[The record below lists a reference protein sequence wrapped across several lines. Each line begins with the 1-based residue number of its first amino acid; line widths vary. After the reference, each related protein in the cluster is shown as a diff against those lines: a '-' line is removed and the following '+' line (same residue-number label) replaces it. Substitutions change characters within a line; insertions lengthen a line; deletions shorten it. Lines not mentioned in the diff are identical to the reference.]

1 MQLSTWLIFS
11 GFALI
16 YTLSP
21 GPAVLL
27 SVTNSIMHGFL
38 KSIFSSFGNIIGI
51 FIVSSVAVLGLG
63 AILQT
68 SVLLFTLLKLFGAV
82 YLIYLGIRQW
92 RSKQNIFMKNFN
104 SFQADRG
111 KLKSFIQGLI
121 VAISNPKSILF
132 FTALFP
138 QFVDIS
144 RPIAI
149 QFFIL
154 TMTFML
160 FSFLSLIIYALS
172 AHSVRSWFSRGNRA
186 SWYNRVSGAIFIS
199 FGLGMLQMKNRSV

>member
-1 MQLSTWLIFS
+1 MQFSTWLIFS
-11 GFALI
+11 GFAI
-16 YTLSP
+16 ICTISP

-27 SVTNSIMHGFL
+27 SVTNSITHGFL
-38 KSIFSSFGNIIGI
+38 KSIFSSLGNIVGI
-51 FIVSSVAVLGLG
+51 FFVSSVAVLGLG

-68 SVLLFTLLKLFGAV
+68 SVFLFTLLKLFGAF

-92 RSKQNIFMKNFN
+92 LSKQNIFMKNFN
-104 SFQADRG
+104 SFQADQG
-111 KLKSFIQGLI
+111 KLKSFVQGFI

-144 RPIAI
+144 GPIAI

-172 AHSVRSWFSRGNRA
+172 AHSVRSWFSRGSRA
-186 SWYNRVSGAIFIS
+186 LWYNRVSGAIFIS
-199 FGLGMLQMKNRSV
+199 FGLGMLRIKNRSV

>member
-1 MQLSTWLIFS
+1 MELSTWLLFS

-16 YTLSP
+16 CTLSP

-27 SVTNSIMHGFL
+27 SVTNSITHGFV
-38 KSIFSSFGNIIGI
+38 KSVFSSLGNIIGI

-68 SVLLFTLLKLFGAV
+68 SLLLFALLKLFGAV

-92 RSKQNIFMKNFN
+92 RSKQNIFTKNFN
-104 SFQADRG
+104 SFQLNQG
-111 KLKSFIQGLI
+111 KFKCLMQGLI

-138 QFVDIS
+138 QFMNIS
-144 RPIAI
+144 KPIAI
-149 QFFIL
+149 QFCIF

-160 FSFLSLIIYALS
+160 FSFLSLIIYAIS
-172 AHSVRSWFSRGNRA
+172 AHSVRSWFSKGTRA
-186 SWYNRVSGAIFIS
+186 LWYNRVSGAIFIS
-199 FGLGMLQMKNRSV
+199 FGIGMLRLKNRTA